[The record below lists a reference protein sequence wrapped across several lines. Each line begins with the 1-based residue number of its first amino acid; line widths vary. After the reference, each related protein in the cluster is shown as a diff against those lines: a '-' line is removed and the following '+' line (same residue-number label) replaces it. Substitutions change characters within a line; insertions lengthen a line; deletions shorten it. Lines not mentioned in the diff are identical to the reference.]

1 MKKHKWGILTAGKM
15 SAKFVKALKLL
26 ENAELHAVG
35 ARDISKAKIF
45 AQEYGIKKYYGSYEE
60 LASDPEVEI
69 IYIAS
74 PHSHHFEHTM
84 LCLKNRK
91 AVLCEKAFSLNAHK
105 AQVMIEEAQR
115 QKVFLMDALWPPFQ
129 PIYKKTKELL
139 LKGEIGQLTHI
150 DAKFGFQPP
159 YDPTDRKFN
168 TMLGGGSLLDIGIY
182 PVHDVLY
189 FMGVPDNVTAKATF
203 ADSGAE
209 NSINIIFGFN
219 DGRTASVFSSFRAAV
234 GIGCTL
240 YGENGNLSFSRGR
253 DMSQRLTLAVNEKTP
268 EEFSFIPE
276 GMGYHFE
283 AEEVMRCID
292 EGRIESPVVPH
303 LYSLQL
309 MSILDKVRD
318 AAGIV
323 FPDRDNLIA
332 GL

>member
-1 MKKHKWGILTAGKM
+1 MKKYKWGILTAGKM

-26 ENAELHAVG
+26 DNAKLYAVA
-35 ARDISKAKIF
+35 ARDISKAKMF
-45 AQEYGIKKYYGSYEE
+45 AQEYGIKKYYGSYDE
-60 LASDPEVEI
+60 LATDSEVEI

-74 PHSHHFEHTM
+74 PHSYHFEHTM

-91 AVLCEKAFSLNAHK
+91 AVLCEKAFSLNALE
-105 AQVMIEEAQR
+105 AQVMIDEARKQN
-115 QKVFLMDALWPPFQ
+115 VFLMEALWPPFQ

-139 LKGEIGQLTHI
+139 LKGNIGKLMHI

-159 YDPTDRKFN
+159 YDPSDRKFN
-168 TMLGGGSLLDIGIY
+168 LSLGGGSLLDIGIY

-189 FMGVPDNVTAKATF
+189 YMGVPDYVTAKATF
-203 ADSGAE
+203 TDLGVE

-219 DGRTASVFSSFRAAV
+219 DGRTASVFSSFKAAA

-253 DMSQRLTLAVNEKTP
+253 DMSQQLTMAVNGKTP
-268 EEFSFIPE
+268 VDFSFIPE

-283 AEEVMRCID
+283 ADEVMRCV
-292 EGRIESPVVPH
+292 EQGKIESPVAPH
-303 LYSLQL
+303 SYTLQL
-309 MSILDKVRD
+309 ISILDKVRE

-323 FPDRDNLIA
+323 FPNRDSLIA

>member
-26 ENAELHAVG
+26 DNVELYAVA
-35 ARDISKAKIF
+35 ARDISNAKMF
-45 AQEYGIKKYYGSYEE
+45 AQEHDIKKYYGSYEE
-60 LASDPEVEI
+60 LATDSEVEI

-84 LCLKNRK
+84 LCLKNGK
-91 AVLCEKAFSLNAHK
+91 AVLCEKAFALNASEV
-105 AQVMIEEAQR
+105 QTMIDEARKQN
-115 QKVFLMDALWPPFQ
+115 VFLMEALWPPFQ

-139 LKGEIGQLTHI
+139 LNGEIGQLVHI

-159 YDPTDRKFN
+159 YDPSDRKFN
-168 TMLGGGSLLDIGIY
+168 LALGGGSLLDIGIY

-189 FMGVPDNVTAKATF
+189 FMGVPDNITAKATF
-203 ADSGAE
+203 TDLGVE

-219 DGRTASVFSSFRAAV
+219 DGRTASVLSSFKASV

-240 YGENGNLSFSRGR
+240 YGENGSLSFSRGR
-253 DMSQRLTLAVNEKTP
+253 DMSQRVTLAVNGKTP
-268 EEFSFIPE
+268 EEFLFTPE

-283 AEEVMRCID
+283 AEEVMKCI
-292 EGRIESPVVPH
+292 EQGKIESAVVPH
-303 LYSLQL
+303 SYSLQL
-309 MSILDKVRD
+309 MNILDKVRE

-323 FPDRDNLIA
+323 FPKK
-332 GL
+332 